1 MTEPRVLDELLMDA
15 CVGCGCRDDHAC
27 ADGCSWTIPYLLCS
41 TCGDDLD
48 AAIVGWIHRAAGAI
62 ARLVAWKRGVDDVDV
77 DQVEQLELGL
87 REVLVAV
94 AQPDTPIFTVPDPE
108 GGPAQQPRTNDGTSD
123 PEHHAPAADPAAGAN
138 TPAGA

>member
-1 MTEPRVLDELLMDA
+1 MTELRVLDELLMDA

-27 ADGCSWTIPYLLCS
+27 AEGCSWAIPYLLCS
-41 TCGDDLD
+41 TCAAEPD
-48 AAIVGWIHRAAGAI
+48 AAITGWIDRSAGAI
-62 ARLVAWKRGVDDVDV
+62 ARLVVWKRDVIDL

-108 GGPAQQPRTNDGTSD
+108 GGPAQQPRMNDGTSNQ
-123 PEHHAPAADPAAGAN
+123 HHAPAADPAAGAT